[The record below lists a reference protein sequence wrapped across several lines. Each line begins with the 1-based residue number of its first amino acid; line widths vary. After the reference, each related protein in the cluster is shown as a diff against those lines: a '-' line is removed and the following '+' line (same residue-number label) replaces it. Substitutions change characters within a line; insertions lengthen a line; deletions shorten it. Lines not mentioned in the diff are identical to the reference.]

1 MEPGMTL
8 RRILTAIF
16 ACCVATQ
23 LCVAIA
29 QDSEP
34 ANNPPSEEKSVRPGI
49 NEKFVDS
56 KLDVT
61 EWLGRFEVESR
72 EVFAH
77 RTNVLKACGIEK
89 GQHVADIGA
98 GTGFFSRMF
107 AEAVGEKGKVFAV
120 DISPGFVEHLT
131 RQGRKDKLV
140 NLEVVLCSDRSVKLP
155 AESVDVAFVCDTY
168 HHFEY
173 PNSTLAS
180 IHDALKPGGTLIVI
194 DFERIPGK
202 SREFLLNHVRAG
214 KDVFRS
220 EIESAGFELVKE
232 VEIAGFEEN
241 YFLKFRKVAAKSS

>member
-1 MEPGMTL
+1 M
-8 RRILTAIF
+8 
-16 ACCVATQ
+16 ATQ
-23 LCVAIA
+23 LCVAVA

-34 ANNPPSEEKSVRPGI
+34 ANQPSSEEKSVRPGI

-72 EVFAH
+72 EVFAF
-77 RTNVLKACGIEK
+77 RTNVLKACGIEE

-107 AEAVGEKGKVFAV
+107 AEAVGEKGQVFAV
-120 DISPGFVEHLT
+120 DISPRFVEHLT
-131 RQGRKDKLV
+131 RQGRKDKLA

-173 PNSTLAS
+173 PTSTLAS

-232 VEIAGFEEN
+232 VGIEGFEEN
-241 YFLKFRKVAAKSS
+241 YFLKFRKIAAKSS

>member
-1 MEPGMTL
+1 MPF

-16 ACCVATQ
+16 TCCMATQ
-23 LCVAIA
+23 LCVAVA

-34 ANNPPSEEKSVRPGI
+34 ANQPSSEEKSVRPGI

-72 EVFAH
+72 EVFAF
-77 RTNVLKACGIEK
+77 RTNVLKACGIEE
-89 GQHVADIGA
+89 GQNVADIGA

-107 AEAVGEKGKVFAV
+107 AEAVGEKGQVFAV
-120 DISPGFVEHLT
+120 DISPRFVEHLT
-131 RQGRKDKLV
+131 RQGRKDKLA

-173 PNSTLAS
+173 PTSTLAS

-232 VEIAGFEEN
+232 VGIEGFEEN
-241 YFLKFRKVAAKSS
+241 YFLKFRKIAAKSS